1 MLEIIAPAG
10 PDALWTTVLL
20 TVVLGGAAAAATG
33 RAVAR
38 TWRPA
43 SRLIAYAALLA
54 GALGFL
60 DYALFENPVIPGGRV
75 VDALARVSTE
85 PVAALGDLGGAL
97 AGFGVTFVL
106 MLAISMAAYR
116 ITRAGQIAQQYGFAF
131 VRKGF
136 FSWRER
142 TAD

>member
-1 MLEIIAPAG
+1 MLDIIAPAG

-20 TVVLGGAAAAATG
+20 TVVVGGAAAAATG

-60 DYALFENPVIPGGRV
+60 DYALFENPVIPGWRV
-75 VDALARVSTE
+75 VDALSRVASE
-85 PVAALGDLGGAL
+85 PVSALGDLGGAL
-97 AGFGVTFVL
+97 AGFGVTFAL
-106 MLAISMAAYR
+106 ILAIALAAYR
-116 ITRAGQIAQQYGFAF
+116 ITRARQIAQQYGFAF
-131 VRKGF
+131 VRKGL

-142 TAD
+142 ASD

>member
-10 PDALWTTVLL
+10 PDALWTTVMLS
-20 TVVLGGAAAAATG
+20 VVLGGAAAAATG

-43 SRLIAYAALLA
+43 SRLIGYAALLA

-75 VDALARVSTE
+75 VDALVRVSTE

-106 MLAISMAAYR
+106 MLAIAMAAYR
-116 ITRAGQIAQQYGFAF
+116 IARGRQIAQQYGFAF
-131 VRKGF
+131 VRKGL
-136 FSWRER
+136 FSWHER
-142 TAD
+142 AAD